1 MDNQLMVLRRA
12 PKHGALVCLL
22 CACGPRIVCER
33 DDDVAAALRAL
44 DAAADVYGWTGSA
57 EVLCMSAQ
65 RAQVSCLISE
75 EQLPLLEGCAPH
87 PGHAIVVDGHDV
99 CRVVVHEAAHWVDP
113 DCKEDQQC
121 WPAAAE
127 MEGKAQCA
135 SMALAQGFW
144 APPPL
149 P

>member
-1 MDNQLMVLRRA
+1 MVLRRA
-12 PKHGALVCLL
+12 PKHGALLCVL
-22 CACGPRIVCER
+22 CACGPRIVCDG
-33 DDDVAAALRAL
+33 DDAAAAQRGL
-44 DAAADVYGWTGSA
+44 DAAADVYGWTSPA
-57 EVLCMSAQ
+57 EVLCMSAE
-65 RAQVSCLISE
+65 RAQVSCLVSR
-75 EQLPLLEGCAPH
+75 EQLQLLEGCAPH

-113 DCKEDQQC
+113 DCKEDQPC

-127 MEGKAQCA
+127 MAGKARCA
-135 SMALAQGFW
+135 PVALAQGFW